1 MREAPG
7 VANRKKLPS
16 RVRPSDRGP
25 ALVDHPV
32 ERPGLSV
39 SALFA
44 TIRTAGRS
52 WHTDC
57 RLCGQEDRRMRHFTA
72 ALTLV
77 TLMVVALA
85 ACTSTTGKTA
95 GENIDDMTITS
106 EVKAKLAAEKI
117 STLTRIGVETNHRT
131 VYLTGTVDSEEMR
144 SRAVEIAQNV
154 KHVSSVVN
162 NLTVQATR

>member
-1 MREAPG
+1 
-7 VANRKKLPS
+7 
-16 RVRPSDRGP
+16 
-25 ALVDHPV
+25 
-32 ERPGLSV
+32 
-39 SALFA
+39 
-44 TIRTAGRS
+44 
-52 WHTDC
+52 
-57 RLCGQEDRRMRHFTA
+57 MRHFTA